1 MNLVFKI
8 ISFVHKIQHFMYEVI
23 IEIRTE
29 VKQNKR
35 FDVLALKK
43 LNLENRL
50 ASLYDGID

>member
-1 MNLVFKI
+1 
-8 ISFVHKIQHFMYEVI
+8 MYEVI